1 MKIKDSSEVAVMLTG
16 YTAWAAVNLFRGFSS
31 ASLPLIALF
40 TLLGMSLNTSIFPLI
55 LGCSLL
61 GLISPVLMPW
71 AVLVSGLLACTVG
84 ITMKIRITGFVAVAS
99 TLWLI
104 PVSSSIPLAVVAAMA
119 VLIGKNR
126 LRYFLIPAG
135 FIISALIFGLPGPLT
150 VKPVIAGSTITDG
163 ILTYDIPKVNTSR
176 NEVLLPA
183 PFEGVWAVWIA
194 LEAGGVRDSIP
205 MMAIRLG
212 DEMLLLP
219 SGTDTLSFTMV
230 PGDTLAITLMR
241 GFRPFNHSVIHTT
254 AGGERL

>member
-1 MKIKDSSEVAVMLTG
+1 MKIKDGSEVAVMLAG
-16 YTAWAAVNLFRGFSS
+16 YTAWAAVNLFRGFSP

-55 LGCSLL
+55 LGCSLA

-71 AVLVSGLLACTVG
+71 VMLVSGLLACTTG
-84 ITMKIRITGFVAVAS
+84 STAKIRITGFIALAS

-104 PVSSSIPLAVVAAMA
+104 PVSSSISITLVAAVA
-119 VLIGKNR
+119 VLTGKSR

-135 FIISALIFGLPGPLT
+135 FIISALLFGLPGPLT
-150 VKPVIAGSTITDG
+150 LKPVIAGSAITDG
-163 ILTYDIPKVNTSR
+163 ILTYDIPEVNTSR
-176 NEVLLPA
+176 TEVLLPA
-183 PFEGVWAVWIA
+183 PFEGAWAVWIA

-205 MMAIRLG
+205 MLAIRLG
-212 DEMLLLP
+212 DDMLLLP

-241 GFRPFNHSVIHTT
+241 GFRPFNHSVIHTR